1 MGKIVI
7 PKHSADIN
15 EMNAVLKIHYEA
27 NSWVSSQEYT
37 KKLKKMI
44 GADQYPSSYPK
55 KAQVPTYF
63 GFLKCKMTSGK
74 RITERRITE
83 TGKSMYEAIIN
94 EDITERQRILMDAV
108 EKVIFGRNNG
118 GCASSESDIE
128 APDLAIKC
136 ILDTGYCTS
145 HEYAY
150 MIWNL
155 HDNGRKY
162 YQSLSDII
170 KARNSDGI
178 RILHELNNYADWKP
192 ILALIR
198 WGFLKEA
205 DDGRQKVMIHPD
217 VYARYRDR
225 LENIKVY
232 NIDKLE
238 QIEIDPIREVDC
250 VDDTVFKP
258 FAISE
263 ESSTE
268 ISTGILRE
276 EIVNVEKQHIYPGDS
291 VLFVNHSI
299 SRLLAYH
306 SYLINDMIKVGT
318 KYQMSLK
325 IEGTVNRRQE
335 EVLLAELKEIRTKNE
350 NNQHNLLMN
359 ILNYSKCK
367 ENIKSVSEK
376 NRDIEPV
383 NLVIRALSE
392 VDYLS
397 KNELKYL
404 LSEMILGNLNY
415 SDAIDMIRKKR
426 NSGSIITS
434 ERKEKL
440 NYKFVN
446 ALVAGRLLEWAKTE
460 EGKVLRLAEDLDSAY
475 LEQLKRLM
483 VYAVDISKSSN
494 KKDNNSLPLS
504 IKAVSVDDN
513 IGNKELSEI
522 CIRISENP
530 KIVQGDYIILVK
542 NDFCCIANYMV
553 YQVISVRKS
562 DAYLK
567 VEMAKH
573 SFINKDKEDEIL
585 KDLKEAYYGKCE

>member
-217 VYARYRDR
+217 VYARYRDNGICGR
-225 LENIKVY
+225 YIK
-232 NIDKLE
+232 
-238 QIEIDPIREVDC
+238 
-250 VDDTVFKP
+250 
-258 FAISE
+258 
-263 ESSTE
+263 
-268 ISTGILRE
+268 
-276 EIVNVEKQHIYPGDS
+276 
-291 VLFVNHSI
+291 
-299 SRLLAYH
+299 
-306 SYLINDMIKVGT
+306 IK
-318 KYQMSLK
+318 
-325 IEGTVNRRQE
+325 
-335 EVLLAELKEIRTKNE
+335 
-350 NNQHNLLMN
+350 
-359 ILNYSKCK
+359 
-367 ENIKSVSEK
+367 
-376 NRDIEPV
+376 
-383 NLVIRALSE
+383 
-392 VDYLS
+392 
-397 KNELKYL
+397 
-404 LSEMILGNLNY
+404 
-415 SDAIDMIRKKR
+415 
-426 NSGSIITS
+426 
-434 ERKEKL
+434 
-440 NYKFVN
+440 
-446 ALVAGRLLEWAKTE
+446 
-460 EGKVLRLAEDLDSAY
+460 
-475 LEQLKRLM
+475 
-483 VYAVDISKSSN
+483 
-494 KKDNNSLPLS
+494 
-504 IKAVSVDDN
+504 
-513 IGNKELSEI
+513 
-522 CIRISENP
+522 
-530 KIVQGDYIILVK
+530 
-542 NDFCCIANYMV
+542 
-553 YQVISVRKS
+553 
-562 DAYLK
+562 
-567 VEMAKH
+567 
-573 SFINKDKEDEIL
+573 
-585 KDLKEAYYGKCE
+585 

>member
-205 DDGRQKVMIHPD
+205 DDRRQKVMIHPD

-434 ERKEKL
+434 EREEKL

>member
-415 SDAIDMIRKKR
+415 SDAIDMIRKER

-434 ERKEKL
+434 EREEKL

>member
-415 SDAIDMIRKKR
+415 SDAIDMIREKR

-434 ERKEKL
+434 EREEKL